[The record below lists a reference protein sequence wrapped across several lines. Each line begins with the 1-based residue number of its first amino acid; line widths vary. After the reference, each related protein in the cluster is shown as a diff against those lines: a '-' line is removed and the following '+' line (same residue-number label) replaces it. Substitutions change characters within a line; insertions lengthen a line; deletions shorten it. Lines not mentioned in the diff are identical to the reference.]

1 MYGGVCE
8 CWHQLLHPH
17 ASRVTAE
24 CATERVKTLAQHCD
38 SNRQLKEKSIN
49 GGVKN
54 LVESNPLR
62 ESRNKCMGVMALD
75 RSPTR
80 RSAAVSSRTAG

>member
-1 MYGGVCE
+1 MYGRVCE

-54 LVESNPLR
+54 LVESPER
-62 ESRNKCMGVMALD
+62 EQKQVHGGD
-75 RSPTR
+75 GP
-80 RSAAVSSRTAG
+80 G